1 MPELNERPDTIF
13 LASGNPHKIVELRQL
28 LESLQIQIRSTR
40 DLDDAEEVEEDQPDL
55 TGNALKKARYWFDKT
70 GLPSLADDTGLEVVV
85 LNGAPGVY
93 SARYAGE
100 NVTYAD
106 NVEKLLRELE
116 GKTDRKARF
125 RTVIAYVT
133 DQGEQ
138 IFEGVCNGIITTE
151 IKGEKGFG
159 YDPVFR
165 PDGYS
170 ETFAELS
177 AEEKN
182 RISHRGRALEKF
194 VKRIQGRGL

>member
-1 MPELNERPDTIF
+1 MKKPETIF
-13 LASGNPHKIVELRQL
+13 LASGNPHKIEELRQL
-28 LESLQIQIRSTR
+28 LEPLKIQIKSTR

-55 TGNALKKARYWFDKT
+55 AGNALKKARYWYGVT
-70 GLPSLADDTGLEVVV
+70 GLPSLADDTGLEVDA

-100 NVTYAD
+100 NVTYAE
-106 NVEKLLRELE
+106 NVEKLLRELDS
-116 GKTDRKARF
+116 KTDRKARF

-133 DQGEQ
+133 DEGEQ
-138 IFEGVCNGIITTE
+138 IFEGVCNGDITSET
-151 IKGEKGFG
+151 KGEKGFG
-159 YDPVFR
+159 YDPVFF

-177 AEEKN
+177 SEVKN

-194 VKRIQGRGL
+194 VNWIHGSGF

>member
-1 MPELNERPDTIF
+1 MKKPETIF
-13 LASGNPHKIVELRQL
+13 LASGNLHKIEELCQL
-28 LESLQIQIRSTR
+28 LEPLQIQIRSTR
-40 DLDDAEEVEEDQPDL
+40 DLEVAEEVEEDQPDL
-55 TGNALKKARYWFDKT
+55 AGNALKKARYWFDKT
-70 GLPSLADDTGLEVVV
+70 GLPSLADDTGLEVDV

-93 SARYAGE
+93 SARYAGDD
-100 NVTYAD
+100 VTYAE
-106 NVEKLLRELE
+106 NVAKLLRELD

-125 RTVIAYVT
+125 RTVIAFVT
-133 DQGEQ
+133 DQEEEL
-138 IFEGVCNGIITTE
+138 FEGICTGVITKET
-151 IKGEKGFG
+151 KGEKGFG

-194 VKRIQGRGL
+194 VDWIHGSGF

>member
-1 MPELNERPDTIF
+1 MKKPETIF
-13 LASGNPHKIVELRQL
+13 LASGNPHKIEEIRQL
-28 LESLQIQIRSTR
+28 LEPLQIQIRSTR
-40 DLDDAEEVEEDQPDL
+40 ELDNAEEVEEDQPDL
-55 TGNALKKARYWFDKT
+55 AGNALKKARFWYGVT
-70 GLPSLADDTGLEVVV
+70 GLPSLADDTGLEVDA

-106 NVEKLLRELE
+106 NVEKLLRELK
-116 GKTDRKARF
+116 GKSNRKARF

-138 IFEGVCNGIITTE
+138 IFEGVCNGDITTE
-151 IKGEKGFG
+151 TKGEKGFG

-177 AEEKN
+177 AEVKN
-182 RISHRGRALEKF
+182 RISHRGKALVKF
-194 VKRIQGRGL
+194 VEWIQGRGL

>member
-1 MPELNERPDTIF
+1 MKKPETIF
-13 LASGNPHKIVELRQL
+13 LASGNPHKIEELRQL
-28 LESLQIQIRSTR
+28 LEPLQIQIRSTR
-40 DLDDAEEVEEDQPDL
+40 DFEDAEEVEEDQPDL
-55 TGNALKKARYWFDKT
+55 AGNALKKARYWHEVS
-70 GLPSLADDTGLEVVV
+70 GLSSLADDTGLEVDA

-106 NVEKLLRELE
+106 NVEKLLRELD

-133 DQGEQ
+133 DNGEQ

-151 IKGEKGFG
+151 NKGEKGFG
-159 YDPVFR
+159 YDPVFS

-194 VKRIQGRGL
+194 LEWIEGSAF